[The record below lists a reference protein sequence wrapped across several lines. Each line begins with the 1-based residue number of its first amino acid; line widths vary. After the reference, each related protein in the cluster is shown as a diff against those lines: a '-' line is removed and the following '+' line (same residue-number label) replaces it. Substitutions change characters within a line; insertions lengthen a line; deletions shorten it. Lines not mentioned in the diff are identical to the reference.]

1 MRSQV
6 AVYDTHQKAIDA
18 LDKLKDAGFPME
30 KTSLLGQAI
39 IVDDHVHVKS
49 HADDNLKVTAAG
61 VVAGSTLGILTG
73 LGIFAIPGLGFLF
86 GAGAIV
92 GGIAG
97 LELGVVGSA
106 LFTLFSTIGFKK
118 EEIVKYEQHIKEGK
132 FLVIVRGSLEEVEKA
147 EHILHTEGTHLEMDS
162 MMHELGEE

>member
-1 MRSQV
+1 MKSQV

-18 LDKLKDAGFPME
+18 LDKLKEASFSME

-106 LFTLFSTIGFKK
+106 LFSLFSTIGFKK
-118 EEIVKYEQHIKEGK
+118 EEIVKYEEHIKEGK
-132 FLVIVRGSLEEVEKA
+132 FLVIVRGSLEEIEKA

-162 MMHELGEE
+162 MLHELEVE

>member
-132 FLVIVRGSLEEVEKA
+132 FLVIVRGSLDEVEKA

>member
-1 MRSQV
+1 MKSQV
-6 AVYDTHQKAIDA
+6 AVYETHQKAIDA

-49 HADDNLKVTAAG
+49 HAEDNLKITAAG

-132 FLVIVRGSLEEVEKA
+132 FLVIVRGSLVEVEKA

-162 MMHELGEE
+162 MMHELGEK

>member
-132 FLVIVRGSLEEVEKA
+132 FLVIVRGSLAEIEKA

-162 MMHELGEE
+162 LMHEIEEE